1 MAGQKRRSLVFA
13 PAIPAI
19 HVSGGNARK
28 AWMPGTGPGM
38 TGVRD
43 LPKPLQHANFRPRR
57 ADAAGAVARVI
68 PNKPVPD
75 FDPGWM
81 RVFGLDHARQ

>member
-1 MAGQKRRSLVFA
+1 
-13 PAIPAI
+13 
-19 HVSGGNARK
+19 
-28 AWMPGTGPGM
+28 MPGTGPGM

-68 PNKPVPD
+68 PNKPVPELIRD
-75 FDPGWM
+75 GWRFSDKIMRISNPDRGPGAEWG
-81 RVFGLDHARQ
+81 RI